1 MNYLANRSITTG
13 IIAALGALIFFVML
27 GACTEVDDRL
37 GAGLIPGNQ
46 RMEIE
51 VVSTE
56 NSVNT
61 YLFRE
66 DDTPSS
72 RTGRAYFGR
81 TVDPEG
87 VFGAQTSSVLL
98 QFMPYTLPY
107 DNVKGYGKDPIV
119 DSAVILFT
127 LSDTRGDTTLVQR
140 FDVWEVDDSR
150 EAEQLHRDSTYNV
163 SFPIERYK
171 GQKLFEFTHTGKRN
185 VSARLFP
192 TAAGKEYLDRIVN
205 LEWKNYMDDSLFHSN
220 VRGIYITPAEDS
232 PASAALY
239 GADLS
244 SSGIQLFARNHDSLD
259 TSAIYDTISSV
270 FTFSDANI
278 SYTVS
283 KEDSADGR
291 ETARTWAN
299 LSVNMAAFDYTGSAL
314 GVLEAQTNGFTD
326 TLPTSTPLSTVYVQT
341 LGGVGT
347 YMRFSDE
354 LIDYIR
360 NLRSHVDE
368 TGATGRDIAINQ
380 AMMKIWLED
389 PSTAELDASIQ
400 RIGSY
405 LDIKTL
411 NPIPD
416 YYYQYEKYQNE
427 QFRAMNSSEVYR
439 LPYGGYLNRS
449 GGYYELDITS
459 YIQQLA
465 KMKEDDPE
473 YMYIQ
478 PVFSLAPDAYGIAG
492 SGQTVLKG
500 SGSDRPVSV
509 RITYTIIGR

>member
-13 IIAALGALIFFVML
+13 TVAALGALIFFLML

-37 GAGLIPGNQ
+37 GAGLVPVNQ

-51 VVSTE
+51 GATTE

-61 YLFRE
+61 YLFRK
-66 DDTPSS
+66 DSVPSS

-87 VFGAQTSSVLL
+87 VFGAQTSSALL
-98 QFMPYTLPY
+98 QFLPY
-107 DNVKGYGKDPIV
+107 VLPYENVEGYGKDPIV
-119 DSAVILFT
+119 DSAIIIFT
-127 LSDTRGDTTLVQR
+127 LADTRGDTTLVQQ

-150 EAEQLHRDSTYNV
+150 EAVSLHRDSTYYV
-163 SFPIERYK
+163 GFPIERYK
-171 GQKLFEFTHTGKRN
+171 GRKLFEFSHTGKRN
-185 VSARLFP
+185 VQARLFP
-192 TAAGKEYLDRIVN
+192 TAAGKEYLDKIVS
-205 LEWKNYMDDSLFHSN
+205 LEWKNYKNDSLFHRN
-220 VRGIYITPAEDS
+220 FRGLYITPAEGS

-239 GADLS
+239 GVDLA
-244 SSGIQLFARNHDSLD
+244 SSGMQLFARNHDSLD
-259 TSAIYDTISSV
+259 ISAIYDTISSV
-270 FTFSDANI
+270 FTFNDTSITSTI
-278 SYTVS
+278 SE
-283 KEDSADGR
+283 EDSDDGKKR
-291 ETARTWAN
+291 TMTWAN
-299 LSVNMAAFDYTGSAL
+299 ISVNMATFDYTGSAL

-326 TLPTSTPLSTVYVQT
+326 TLPTSTPQSTLYVQA
-341 LGGVGT
+341 LGGVGA
-347 YMRFSDE
+347 YLRFSDE

-360 NLRSHVDE
+360 NLRSRVDE
-368 TGATGRDIAINQ
+368 TGGTGRDIAINQ

-427 QFRAMNSSEVYR
+427 QLRAMNSSDVYN

-465 KMKEDDPE
+465 KIKEDDPE

-492 SGQTVLKG
+492 SGQTILKG
-500 SGSDRPVSV
+500 SGSDKPVSI
-509 RITYTIIGR
+509 RITYTIIEG